1 MVKPRRP
8 NRESLR
14 SPYNRTRNLRP
25 VSRGISS
32 CRAQSNRSLREEK
45 NLAFPS
51 PLQTCTASLLFTKL
65 PRELRDCI
73 YAYLWGSEDLE
84 SAKAVL
90 LKRALNPYFRILDDD
105 GIGEC
110 GPAWLTDPSYLG
122 DVVFTEVIHYLYRSC
137 FLDFS
142 ELVTFGHVAYFLGM
156 DTYGRDVTPRL
167 FVRRLNV
174 RWSYDLPRLD
184 GGLEKAVRA
193 LENVRCPNLKEVGF
207 VLDGWECSEE
217 EKQMGLL
224 RGMVGMMGEVLRRV
238 IGMRGERGYVVKLGN
253 EEAGRT
259 RARIIWK
266 LEKLRCV
273 VGIMGERGH
282 TVRITEGGFGLDLM
296 NYYSMEADEWVKT
309 MDDEYAKAKRVEG
322 T

>member
-1 MVKPRRP
+1 
-8 NRESLR
+8 
-14 SPYNRTRNLRP
+14 
-25 VSRGISS
+25 
-32 CRAQSNRSLREEK
+32 
-45 NLAFPS
+45 
-51 PLQTCTASLLFTKL
+51 
-65 PRELRDCI
+65 
-73 YAYLWGSEDLE
+73 
-84 SAKAVL
+84 VL
-90 LKRALNPYFRILDDD
+90 LKRALNPFFRVPEPDQ
-105 GIGEC
+105 EV

-122 DVVFTEVIHYLYRSC
+122 DVVLTEVMHYLYRSC
-137 FLDFS
+137 FLDF
-142 ELVTFGHVAYFLGM
+142 EGLVTFGHVAYFLRM

-184 GGLEKAVRA
+184 GGVEKAVRA

>member
-1 MVKPRRP
+1 
-8 NRESLR
+8 
-14 SPYNRTRNLRP
+14 
-25 VSRGISS
+25 
-32 CRAQSNRSLREEK
+32 
-45 NLAFPS
+45 
-51 PLQTCTASLLFTKL
+51 
-65 PRELRDCI
+65 
-73 YAYLWGSEDLE
+73 
-84 SAKAVL
+84 VL
-90 LKRALNPYFRILDDD
+90 LERALNPFFRVPEADQ
-105 GIGEC
+105 EV

-122 DVVFTEVIHYLYRSC
+122 DVVLTEVIHYLYRSC
-137 FLDFS
+137 FLEF
-142 ELVTFGHVAYFLGM
+142 EGLVTFGHVAHLFGM

-184 GGLEKAVRA
+184 EGVEKAVCA
-193 LENVRCPNLKEVGF
+193 LESVRCPNLKEVGF
-207 VLDGWECSEE
+207 VLDGWECAEEE
-217 EKQMGLL
+217 EKKKKKMGLL

-273 VGIMGERGH
+273 VGMMVERGH

-296 NYYSMEADEWVKT
+296 DYYSMEADEWVKT
-309 MDDEYAKAKRVEG
+309 MNDEHAKAKRVEG